1 MAAAAAAATAK
12 AKAAASSP
20 DDTTPDAAA
29 QEKEKEHQALAD
41 AAAAAAAAKAA
52 ADAQERVRTA
62 HEALEKERRAT
73 AELAREAEAARAR
86 ANPPAFPDGD
96 GDSSFHDSGAYEA
109 AVVANLHT
117 QAAGVQNIRTLVPI
131 VLDPVSVHYDCWW
144 DLLLLV
150 LERSALSSHVLS
162 DTAYLYVPAWRRMDA
177 VVLSWL
183 FGAVTTGLCFQG
195 VT

>member
-1 MAAAAAAATAK
+1 MAAAAAAAAK

-20 DDTTPDAAA
+20 DDTTLDASA
-29 QEKEKEHQALAD
+29 QEERQALAD
-41 AAAAAAAAKAA
+41 AATAAAKAA

-62 HEALEKERRAT
+62 HEALEKERRAA

-131 VLDPVSVHYDCWW
+131 VLDPVSVHYDRWW

-195 VT
+195 VA

>member
-1 MAAAAAAATAK
+1 MADAAAAAAK

-29 QEKEKEHQALAD
+29 QEKEKDHQALAD
-41 AAAAAAAAKAA
+41 AAAAAAKAA
-52 ADAQERVRTA
+52 ADAQECVRTA
-62 HEALEKERRAT
+62 HEALEKERRAA

-131 VLDPVSVHYDCWW
+131 VLDPVSVHYDRWW